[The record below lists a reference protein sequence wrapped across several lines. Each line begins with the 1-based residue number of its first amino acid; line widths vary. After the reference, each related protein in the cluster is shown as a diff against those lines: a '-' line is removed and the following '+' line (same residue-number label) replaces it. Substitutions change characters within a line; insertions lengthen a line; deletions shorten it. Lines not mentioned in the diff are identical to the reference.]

1 MGFNSSATSITL
13 TAKLTPIGREKL
25 ISTNNNLI
33 KYFSLGDS
41 DANYYTSLTLST
53 GQVPSINGN
62 IGYGN
67 TTSNSTPPVVGIKSF
82 LVVNQNGD
90 LTKPVSPQSINI
102 LTETAN
108 NGSVTISGANLTYN
122 LVNRNSVNS
131 DPLVNLFSSFNL
143 PLDSISD
150 INYTGVTAQSG
161 GYSDTCFSGFAT
173 NRVLFIG
180 INNATYGEVI
190 DGKTVKLELP
200 TSAGTYTLYSTFQS
214 NSGSVNELDANY
226 RDVANNVVYFGLNVA
241 PLFSDTIKKPN
252 GDSSLS
258 WATGYGLSKPFSNNN
273 KRAYNLQTNT
283 NLAATA
289 DTAVGMAYL
298 DSGFIAITN
307 PTIIND
313 VLVSGSTLFSGVTA
327 TTLTFDSVSTNVSQV
342 ISCIAERGEFGAS
355 TSIYFGN
362 DDIPK
367 ITEVGLYDDFGNLI
381 AYGKT
386 DRQITKNVNQFLALS
401 IKITI

>member
-1 MGFNSSATSITL
+1 MGFNSSATSVSL
-13 TAKLTPIGREKL
+13 TAKLTPIGRQKL
-25 ISTNNNLI
+25 VSTNNNLI
-33 KYFSLGDS
+33 KFFSLGDS
-41 DANYYTSLTLST
+41 DANYYTSLTLSS

-62 IGYGN
+62 VGYAN
-67 TTSNSTPPVVGIKSF
+67 TISNSTPQFVGIKSF

-90 LTKPVSPQSINI
+90 LTKPVSPESINI

-108 NGSVTISGANLTYN
+108 NGFVTISGANLTYN

-131 DPLVNLFSSFNL
+131 DPLVNLFGSFNL
-143 PLDSISD
+143 PIDSTSD
-150 INYTGVTAQSG
+150 INYTGVTAANA

-173 NRVLFIG
+173 NKVLFIG
-180 INNATYGEVI
+180 INNASYGEVI

-200 TSAGTYTLYSTFQS
+200 TSAGTYTLYSSLQS
-214 NSGSVNELDANY
+214 GNGTLNELDASY
-226 RDVANNVVYFGLNVA
+226 RDIANNVVLFGLNVA

-252 GDSSLS
+252 GDSTLS
-258 WATGYGLSKPFSNNN
+258 WATGYGLSKPFSNNG
-273 KRAYNLQTNT
+273 KKAYNLQTNT
-283 NLAATA
+283 NLSLTA

-298 DSGFIAITN
+298 DKGFIAITN
-307 PTIIND
+307 PAIID
-313 VLVSGSTLFSGVTA
+313 AITSTGTTLYSGLTA

-342 ISCIAERGEFGAS
+342 ITCIAERGEFGAS
-355 TSIYFGN
+355 TSIYFG
-362 DDIPK
+362 DDDVAK
-367 ITEVGLYDDFGNLI
+367 VTEVGLYDDFGNLI

>member
-1 MGFNSSATSITL
+1 MGFNTSATSITL
-13 TAKLTPIGREKL
+13 TAKLTPIGRQKL
-25 ISTNNNLI
+25 VSTNNNLI
-33 KYFSLGDS
+33 KFFSLGDS
-41 DANYYTSLTLST
+41 DANYYTSLTLTT
-53 GQVPSINGN
+53 GTVPSINGN
-62 IGYGN
+62 IGYEN
-67 TTSNSTPPVVGIKSF
+67 TTSNSTPPFVGIKSF
-82 LVVNQNGD
+82 LVVNANGD

-122 LVNRNSVNS
+122 VVNRNSVNS

-143 PLDSISD
+143 PLDAASD

-173 NRVLFIG
+173 NKVLFIA
-180 INNATYGEVI
+180 INNASYGEVI
-190 DGKTVKLELP
+190 DGKTVKLDLP
-200 TSAGTYTLYSTFQS
+200 TSAGTYTMYSTFQS
-214 NSGSVNELDANY
+214 GTGTLNEFDANY
-226 RDVANNVVYFGLNVA
+226 RDVANNVVLFGLNVA

-252 GDSSLS
+252 GDASLS

-289 DTAVGMAYL
+289 DTAVGMVYL
-298 DSGFIAITN
+298 DKGFIAITN

-313 VLVSGSTLFSGVTA
+313 VLDSGVSLYSGITA

-342 ISCIAERGEFGAS
+342 ISCIAERGEFGSS
-355 TSIYFGN
+355 TSVYFAA

-386 DRQITKNVNQFLALS
+386 DRQITKNINQFLALS